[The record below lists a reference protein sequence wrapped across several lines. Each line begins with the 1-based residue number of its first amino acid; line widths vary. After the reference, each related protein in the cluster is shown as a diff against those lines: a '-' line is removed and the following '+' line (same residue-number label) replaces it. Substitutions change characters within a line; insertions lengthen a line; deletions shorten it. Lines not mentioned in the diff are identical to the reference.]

1 LIQATMDEVLSPMKA
16 SALYVG
22 MQYRAPLAFY
32 SAMGLDEASLDAMRS
47 RFAANLLATL
57 GSQHAA

>member
-1 LIQATMDEVLSPMKA
+1 MKA